1 MIYTIN
7 HAPVRSVVVA
17 RGAAAERAHDET
29 DFPAGR
35 CTAPSRTATRCR
47 HRQCS
52 PAVRRPHRRSTK
64 ARRHLFTGRSSR
76 RTSHSSRC
84 LDRSCWSRPCVTN
97 PGGRAADGADPQVS
111 DGRRRHEV
119 RAAARS
125 FTSSRGQQLEQVHA
139 TGSLGGVDAHPAAVG
154 YGRNLARAGRQLKTW
169 RFVVGGHGAAAPPT
183 LKSTS
188 VARPL
193 GPRQQARCCAYWA
206 FPPRSERRNS
216 APDFPGETGAQTY
229 CKVRLGARPNLAFSP
244 TKERSLTREK

>member
-1 MIYTIN
+1 MAYCGQQPARCRAPLPPACTAKRHANGLGAAVYSPSVRAVVIYTIN

-35 CTAPSRTATRCR
+35 CTAPSRTVTRCR

-76 RTSHSSRC
+76 RTSRSSRC
-84 LDRSCWSRPCVTN
+84 LDRSCWIRPCVTN

-125 FTSSRGQQLEQVHA
+125 ELHV
-139 TGSLGGVDAHPAAVG
+139 
-154 YGRNLARAGRQLKTW
+154 
-169 RFVVGGHGAAAPPT
+169 
-183 LKSTS
+183 
-188 VARPL
+188 
-193 GPRQQARCCAYWA
+193 
-206 FPPRSERRNS
+206 
-216 APDFPGETGAQTY
+216 
-229 CKVRLGARPNLAFSP
+229 
-244 TKERSLTREK
+244 